1 MNQGYPEGLGIQVGG
16 NAYSPAG
23 QVLEGQYFYEPE
35 AVPEKDANYMP
46 IACMQ
51 CEKPPCVKVC
61 PVRTTYR
68 EGDGP
73 VVIDYNWCIG
83 CKMCMNACP
92 YWARRFNLTTPVLPK
107 EAMNPVTHY
116 LGNRPRMRGVVEK
129 CHWCL
134 QRSRHG
140 RYPACVE
147 VCPVGARKFGNLLD
161 PESEVSMVLAAEER
175 VPPEGRAQHLPE
187 VLLLLRLRRR
197 TVLLKFVSDYVRYVL
212 KGGAKFYAWMGTL
225 SLLIVGM
232 LYVYYLQNTEGL
244 IVTGM
249 TSQIHD
255 GLYLAN
261 LVFLVGVAAGAV
273 TIVFP
278 AYVYHHEGMHKV
290 TVLGEMLAISA
301 VIMVMMFVF
310 AHMGRPDRLW
320 HMVPP
325 FGIYS
330 FSSML
335 GWDVLVLNG
344 YLILNFVVGFW
355 YLYSKYT
362 GKPVNKKIF
371 MPLVYVSIVWA
382 LSIHTVTA
390 FLLATNPARPMWFH
404 SMMPIRFIA
413 TAFAAGPALIILA
426 FLIIRNNTKFWIE
439 DSAIKLL
446 ATIVTFCLG
455 IAIFLTLSEIVVEL
469 YARTEHANG
478 LYYLMFGLH
487 GLTNLVPWFWSSVV
501 LMLVSFVMFLM
512 PSFRNNLKLL
522 PIPCAM
528 AFAGIWI
535 EKGMGLVV
543 PGFIPTPI
551 GEVTEYYPTF
561 VEWLLTAGHLGLRLL
576 HPDHPAQGRH
586 RHPAGRHQVR
596 RQPGR
601 RGEVR

>member
-1 MNQGYPEGLGIQVGG
+1 MLTR
-16 NAYSPAG
+16 
-23 QVLEGQYFYEPE
+23 F
-35 AVPEKDANYMP
+35 
-46 IACMQ
+46 
-51 CEKPPCVKVC
+51 
-61 PVRTTYR
+61 
-68 EGDGP
+68 
-73 VVIDYNWCIG
+73 VI
-83 CKMCMNACP
+83 
-92 YWARRFNLTTPVLPK
+92 
-107 EAMNPVTHY
+107 
-116 LGNRPRMRGVVEK
+116 
-129 CHWCL
+129 
-134 QRSRHG
+134 
-140 RYPACVE
+140 
-147 VCPVGARKFGNLLD
+147 
-161 PESEVSMVLAAEER
+161 
-175 VPPEGRAQHLPE
+175 
-187 VLLLLRLRRR
+187 
-197 TVLLKFVSDYVRYVL
+197 DYVRYVV
-212 KGGAKFYAWMGTL
+212 KGGTKFYAWMGAL
-225 SLLIVGM
+225 AFLILCM

-301 VIMVMMFVF
+301 VIMVMFFVF

-320 HMVPP
+320 HMIPP
-325 FGIYS
+325 MGIYS

-344 YLILNFVVGFW
+344 YLILNAVVGFW

-362 GKPVNKKIF
+362 GRPVNKKIF

-390 FLLATNPARPMWFH
+390 FLLANNPARPMWFH

-413 TAFAAGPALIILA
+413 TAFAAGPALIIIA
-426 FLIIRNNTKFWIE
+426 FLVIRKNTKFWIE
-439 DSAIKLL
+439 DSAIQLL
-446 ATIVTFCLG
+446 ATIVTWCLG
-455 IAIFLTLSEIVVEL
+455 IALFLTLSEIVVEL

-487 GLTNLVPWFWSSVV
+487 GSLDRLVPWFWSALV
-501 LMLVSFVMFLM
+501 LMLVSFVLLLT
-512 PSFRNNLKLL
+512 PSFRNDVKRL
-522 PIPCAM
+522 PIACAM

-543 PGFIPTPI
+543 PGFIPSPI

-561 VEWLLTAGHLGLRLL
+561 VEWLMTAGIWAFGFFILTILLKGAIGILLGDVKLGG
-576 HPDHPAQGRH
+576 PQAV
-586 RHPAGRHQVR
+586 AAK
-596 RQPGR
+596 
-601 RGEVR
+601 

>member
-1 MNQGYPEGLGIQVGG
+1 ML
-16 NAYSPAG
+16 
-23 QVLEGQYFYEPE
+23 
-35 AVPEKDANYMP
+35 M
-46 IACMQ
+46 
-51 CEKPPCVKVC
+51 
-61 PVRTTYR
+61 
-68 EGDGP
+68 
-73 VVIDYNWCIG
+73 
-83 CKMCMNACP
+83 
-92 YWARRFNLTTPVLPK
+92 RFAT
-107 EAMNPVTHY
+107 
-116 LGNRPRMRGVVEK
+116 
-129 CHWCL
+129 
-134 QRSRHG
+134 
-140 RYPACVE
+140 
-147 VCPVGARKFGNLLD
+147 
-161 PESEVSMVLAAEER
+161 
-175 VPPEGRAQHLPE
+175 
-187 VLLLLRLRRR
+187 
-197 TVLLKFVSDYVRYVL
+197 DYVRYVV
-212 KGGAKFYAWMGTL
+212 KGGPKFYAWMGTL
-225 SLLIVGM
+225 GVLILGM
-232 LYVYYLQNTEGL
+232 LYVYWLQNTEGL

-344 YLILNFVVGFW
+344 YLLLNGVVGFW
-355 YLYSKYT
+355 YLYSRYT
-362 GKPVNKKIF
+362 GKPVNRKIF

-413 TAFAAGPALIILA
+413 TAFAAGPALIIIA

-439 DSAIKLL
+439 DSAIRLL
-446 ATIVTFCLG
+446 TTIVTWCLG
-455 IAIFLTLSEIVVEL
+455 IALFLTLSEVVVEL

-487 GLTNLVPWFWSSVV
+487 GLTGLVPWFWSAVV
-501 LMLVSFVMFLM
+501 LMVVSFVLLLV
-512 PSFRNNLKLL
+512 PGVRNDMRKL
-522 PIPCAM
+522 PWVCAA

-543 PGFIPTPI
+543 PGFIPSPI
-551 GEVTEYYPTF
+551 GEVTEYHPTF
-561 VEWLLTAGHLGLRLL
+561 VEWLMTAGIWAFGFFILTILLKGAIGILLGEIKAGG
-576 HPDHPAQGRH
+576 PATQ
-586 RHPAGRHQVR
+586 PAAAA
-596 RQPGR
+596 
-601 RGEVR
+601 